1 MNMRHQGMHGTNPQ
15 GHQIVID
22 LDNPNRSTNT
32 KHGGK
37 MADLKHTEPMIRVSD
52 KHELENTKKCCEKLQ
67 CKGQI
72 QRMQFGQN
80 RRTSFRVKSKAKLIE
95 RLAT

>member
-1 MNMRHQGMHGTNPQ
+1 MNISHQDRHGTNLQ
-15 GHQIVID
+15 CHQIVIN

-37 MADLKHTEPMIRVSD
+37 MADLKHAKPMVRVSD
-52 KHELENTKKCCEKLQ
+52 KHELEKYQEMLRKLQ
-67 CKGQI
+67 CKGQL
-72 QRMQFGQN
+72 QHMQFGQN
-80 RRTSFRVKSKAKLIE
+80 RRTSFRVKNKAKLIE